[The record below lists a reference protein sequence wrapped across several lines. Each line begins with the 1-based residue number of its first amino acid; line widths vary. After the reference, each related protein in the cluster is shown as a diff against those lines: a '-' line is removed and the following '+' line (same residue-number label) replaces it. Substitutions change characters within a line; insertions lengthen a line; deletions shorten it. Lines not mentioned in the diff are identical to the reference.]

1 MPPKATE
8 QLHYHQH
15 TEQFFYI
22 LEGTATFLIDGI
34 ETNTSQFGGI
44 VIPKG
49 SRHCVSNLAD
59 HPLRFLVISAP
70 GNQDDR
76 IPISSDTER

>member
-1 MPPKATE
+1 MPPNTME

-34 ETNTSQFGGI
+34 ESNASQFSGI

-49 SRHCVSNLAD
+49 SRHCISNRAD

-76 IPISSDTER
+76 TPTNTAIEH